1 VYLSRFNLALES
13 LLDETFKVFCLLM
26 LYSSLELF
34 GVLEKWWHQVLI
46 SIRDVHMSNGQCSK
60 QVGIQSSGKNNV
72 LSVRDVH
79 MSTSSR
85 FIPVIFRVFFG
96 LVSCY
101 CMVVLSFNIN
111 NRAT

>member
-1 VYLSRFNLALES
+1 MAVYLSRFNLALES

-34 GVLEKWWHQVLI
+34 GVIEKWWHQVLI

-72 LSVRDVH
+72 
-79 MSTSSR
+79 
-85 FIPVIFRVFFG
+85 
-96 LVSCY
+96 
-101 CMVVLSFNIN
+101 
-111 NRAT
+111 